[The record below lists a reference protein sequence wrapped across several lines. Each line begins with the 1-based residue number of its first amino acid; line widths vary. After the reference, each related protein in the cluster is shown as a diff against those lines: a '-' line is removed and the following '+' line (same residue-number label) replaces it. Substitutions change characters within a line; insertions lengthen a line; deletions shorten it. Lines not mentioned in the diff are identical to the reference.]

1 MKTFSTLLTLC
12 TLLSLGTLAG
22 CATNFTG
29 SAHIE
34 GGRAACEQ
42 KCAGQGLAMTG
53 LVYMGEY
60 SSACVCEVPG
70 RATAGGLGGQASV
83 AGGTAGV
90 MMQMQREQ
98 ERQQQASN

>member
-1 MKTFSTLLTLC
+1 MTTRMIKTITLLGFAVT
-12 TLLSLGTLAG
+12 G

-42 KCAGQGLAMTG
+42 KCNGQGLAMSG

-60 SSACVCEVPG
+60 SSACVCSVPG
-70 RATAGGLGGQASV
+70 AGGGNAAAMASV
-83 AGGTAGV
+83 AAGAAGV
-90 MMQMQREQ
+90 VMQNRENQ
-98 ERQQQASN
+98 SRSGGFVYSR